1 MADGNQCSR
10 HLAPSRL
17 ILLERLEESAPAV
30 VSQVIDTSAERL
42 GRVAMD
48 VSSR

>member
-17 ILLERLEESAPAV
+17 ILLEPLEESAPAV

-42 GRVAMD
+42 GRVAMGAP
-48 VSSR
+48 SR